1 MAEEPKKKD
10 IPTNEE
16 DLADEEE
23 IKEKGEDEIRQQ
35 VIDKYGLDEIE
46 QSDLIDQLVEDHME
60 VKKKLGTAIKQK
72 RKWREEAQ
80 KKVPPKGEKSEEIPS
95 SDVEKLL
102 EAAIDTRLDQRDLDA
117 SGISDELKQEV
128 RDYAKARRIRI
139 KDALNSEYVGFLKE
153 KEEQKKKEEEAS
165 TSFKRK
171 SQAGRDFSKM
181 SPKDFDLST
190 EEGQK
195 GFEEYKKWL
204 KT

>member
-1 MAEEPKKKD
+1 MAEEPKKEN
-10 IPTNEE
+10 ISQE

-23 IKEKGEDEIRQQ
+23 IKETEEDEIRQQ
-35 VIDKYGLDEIE
+35 IIEKYGLDEIE
-46 QSDLIDQLVEDHME
+46 QPDLIDQLVEEHME
-60 VKKKLGTAIKQK
+60 TKKKLSTAIKQK

-80 KKVPPKGEKSEEIPS
+80 KKVSSKEEKSEEIPS

-181 SPKDFDLST
+181 SAEDFDVST

-195 GFEEYKKWL
+195 EFEEYKKWL

>member
-1 MAEEPKKKD
+1 MAEEPKKEN
-10 IPTNEE
+10 IPQE

-23 IKEKGEDEIRQQ
+23 IKETEEDEIRQQ
-35 VIDKYGLDEIE
+35 IIEKYGLDEIE
-46 QSDLIDQLVEDHME
+46 QPDLIDQLVEEHME
-60 VKKKLGTAIKQK
+60 TKKKLSTAIKQK

-80 KKVPPKGEKSEEIPS
+80 KKVSSKEEKSEEKSPS
-95 SDVEKLL
+95 DIERL
-102 EAAIDTRLDQRDLDA
+102 IDERFDQRELDISDL
-117 SGISDELKQEV
+117 SDELKKEV
-128 RDYAKARRIRI
+128 QAYAKVQGIRI
-139 KDALNSEYVGFLKE
+139 KDALNSEYIGFLKG
-153 KEEQKKKEEEAS
+153 KEEQRKKEEEAS

-181 SPKDFDLST
+181 SPEDFDLTT

>member
-1 MAEEPKKKD
+1 MAEKPKKED

-23 IKEKGEDEIRQQ
+23 IKETGENEIRQQ
-35 VIDKYGLDEIE
+35 IIEKYGLDEIE
-46 QSDLIDQLVEDHME
+46 QPDLIDQLVEDHFE
-60 VKKKLGTAIKQK
+60 NKKKLSTAIKQK

-80 KKVPPKGEKSEEIPS
+80 KKVSSKEEKSEEKSPS
-95 SDVEKLL
+95 DIERL
-102 EAAIDTRLDQRDLDA
+102 IDERFDQRELDISDL
-117 SGISDELKQEV
+117 SDELKKEV
-128 RDYAKARRIRI
+128 QAYAKVQGIRI
-139 KDALNSEYVGFLKE
+139 KDALNSEYIGFLKG
-153 KEEQKKKEEEAS
+153 KEEQEKKEEEAS

-171 SQAGRDFSKM
+171 SQAGRDYSKM
-181 SPKDFDLST
+181 SPKDFDLTT

>member
-1 MAEEPKKKD
+1 MAEEPKKEN
-10 IPTNEE
+10 ISQE

-23 IKEKGEDEIRQQ
+23 IKETEEDEVRQQ
-35 VIDKYGLDEIE
+35 IIEKYGLDEIE
-46 QSDLIDQLVEDHME
+46 QPDLIDQLVEEYME
-60 VKKKLGTAIKQK
+60 TKKKLGTAIKQK

-80 KKVPPKGEKSEEIPS
+80 KKVSSKEEKSEEKSPS
-95 SDVEKLL
+95 DIERL
-102 EAAIDTRLDQRDLDA
+102 IDERFDQRELDISDL
-117 SGISDELKQEV
+117 SDELKKEV
-128 RDYAKARRIRI
+128 QVYAKVQGIRI
-139 KDALNSEYVGFLKE
+139 KDALNSEYIGFLKG
-153 KEEQKKKEEEAS
+153 KEEQEKKEEEAS

-181 SPKDFDLST
+181 SPEDFDLTT

>member
-1 MAEEPKKKD
+1 MAEEPKKEN
-10 IPTNEE
+10 IPQE

-23 IKEKGEDEIRQQ
+23 IKETEEDEIRQQ
-35 VIDKYGLDEIE
+35 IIEKYGLDEIE
-46 QSDLIDQLVEDHME
+46 QPDLIDQLVEEHME
-60 VKKKLGTAIKQK
+60 TKKKLSTAIKQK

-80 KKVPPKGEKSEEIPS
+80 KKVSSKEEKSEEKSPS
-95 SDVEKLL
+95 DIERL
-102 EAAIDTRLDQRDLDA
+102 IDERFDQRELDISDL
-117 SGISDELKQEV
+117 SDELKKEV
-128 RDYAKARRIRI
+128 QAYAKVQGIQI
-139 KDALNSEYVGFLKE
+139 KDALNSEYIGFLKG

-181 SPKDFDLST
+181 SPEDFDLTT